1 MQFPNAATFAEQSN
15 MDVAP
20 SILIGLGE
28 INCPR
33 QCLQNPIKPR
43 QALAGSHGHAVDM
56 QFPNAATFADCS
68 NMDVAPSIL
77 IGFG

>member
-1 MQFPNAATFAEQSN
+1 MAAFAEQSN

-33 QCLQNPIKPR
+33 QCPQNPIEPR
-43 QALAGSHGHAVDM
+43 QALAASQGHAADM
-56 QFPNAATFADCS
+56 QFPNAATFAEYS

-77 IGFG
+77 IGFE